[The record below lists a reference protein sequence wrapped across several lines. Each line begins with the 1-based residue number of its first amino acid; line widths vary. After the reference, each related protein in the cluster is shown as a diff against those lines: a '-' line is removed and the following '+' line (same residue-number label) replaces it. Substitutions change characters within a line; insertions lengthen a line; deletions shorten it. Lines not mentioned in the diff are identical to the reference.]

1 MVGPGRWLLARSQCL
16 EHASRAGR
24 ERRAGRRGGGRE
36 SEVAGDW
43 LSRVA
48 GARSLR
54 LLSALLQPRSG
65 RRLRAPSGPIRS
77 QPAPAGVAAIG
88 RSLVTKRD
96 KGRRGKEKKTRKKKK
111 KWKKESAN
119 SGYWQAGRAL
129 GGSSCPETGGAPA
142 EARSARTC
150 RRGGGLAGARHCPET
165 GRGGGERTE
174 RGACCHLA
182 GRAVFWPLG
191 CPRAEFFPHGPLPLA
206 GTARPTSPTPMISCQ
221 IKQRSLK
228 PVAEPFVIAQR
239 EDMPV
244 GPVQQSR
251 PLPELCLDFFPW
263 AVRHLRR
270 HFAVPLCFPQQ
281 DFWTQGKLATPEIN
295 SGAPQQAPQLECSSR
310 GAGRGEALKL
320 QRAWVS
326 K

>member
-111 KWKKESAN
+111 KERKKAQTAVTDRLGER
-119 SGYWQAGRAL
+119 SGAQAARRQAGLPLRLGPLGRVEEGEDWLARDTARRLAAGEGSGPRGERAV
-129 GGSSCPETGGAPA
+129 TWRD
-142 EARSARTC
+142 ARSS
-150 RRGGGLAGARHCPET
+150 
-165 GRGGGERTE
+165 
-174 RGACCHLA
+174 
-182 GRAVFWPLG
+182 
-191 CPRAEFFPHGPLPLA
+191 GP
-206 GTARPTSPTPMISCQ
+206 
-221 IKQRSLK
+221 
-228 PVAEPFVIAQR
+228 
-239 EDMPV
+239 
-244 GPVQQSR
+244 
-251 PLPELCLDFFPW
+251 
-263 AVRHLRR
+263 
-270 HFAVPLCFPQQ
+270 
-281 DFWTQGKLATPEIN
+281 
-295 SGAPQQAPQLECSSR
+295 
-310 GAGRGEALKL
+310 
-320 QRAWVS
+320 
-326 K
+326 